1 VEGERVQFR
10 VLGRVEADH
19 DGEPVPLGRRRER
32 CLFGVLLLDAGVSIP
47 ADRLARLLWDDQPT
61 ATARAALNTHV
72 SRLRNRLDPHHDGSL
87 GIRLVSRNGGYLAEV
102 DPQTIDATRFR
113 SMVEQARTV
122 AEPVERSAR
131 LRDALALWR
140 GPVLADEASAR
151 LRERIGSELTEL
163 RMVATE
169 LMVEAEL
176 AGGRHRE
183 LIGELFALTAE
194 HPHRERLAG
203 QLMLALYRS
212 DRYADALAAYQ
223 GLSDRL
229 AEGLGVVPGRSV
241 STLHTAMLRR
251 DIPLGAYLGAG
262 AARPL
267 SDAVAGRLPA
277 AAPGD
282 LPTTA
287 PGDLPA
293 GAPGELPPR
302 PPQEPRAPVPRQL
315 PAAPP
320 WFTGRASEL
329 SVLTKSLAVYIGG
342 ETVPILAIGGAGGVG
357 KTWLALRWAY
367 QNLDRFPDGQ
377 LYVNLRGFDPSGQPT
392 APATAV
398 RGFLDALGA
407 APATIPADRDAQ
419 FGLYRS
425 LVAGRQMLIVLDN
438 ARDTGQIADLL
449 PGSATC
455 TVIVTSRD
463 RLTGLVS
470 RHGADCLSLDVLDEV
485 DSRELLVRRLGIQR
499 LAEEPDAVASLLAG
513 CGGLPLALG
522 IAAARAVMQPVAGL
536 AVIAGELR
544 DATTRLSALDEDGSQ
559 ASLRA
564 VLSWSYAT
572 LTDRQAGVFAALG
585 LAADPDIGLPAAAA
599 LAGLPVAEM
608 AAALRALEQRSL
620 LQQHLPGRWRMHDL
634 IRLYAAEQAA
644 RDLPEDRRA
653 AAIGR
658 LVGFYLHTAHS
669 ASRLLDPH
677 RPPIPVAGPVAGT
690 DPQPL
695 PDETAALAWL
705 DAEHQCLLAIQRHAA
720 TWGRHREAW
729 QLAWTLD
736 PLHGRRGHLHDN
748 VVVWRNGLAAA
759 RHLGDPDM
767 QAVAHRRIG
776 NAFVR
781 ARRFAD
787 AVDHL
792 DLALAVAEQSADLSG
807 QAHTRLALAQAFG
820 EQGDDQRALEHATEA
835 GRLYRSVD
843 NPVREANALNT
854 SGWYLAR
861 LGRHDEAR
869 SHLAAALTLSRRH
882 SFRDTE
888 ADTLD
893 SLGYLAHRA
902 GRHADAARHYEQALA
917 LFGDLGNTYGEA
929 DTLNRLGAVH
939 ADLGGNDRAR
949 HVWRAAI
956 ELYEAQRRTADADRV
971 RRQLRDLDRA
981 PAGTVG
987 AGDAQAEIG

>member
-1 VEGERVQFR
+1 
-10 VLGRVEADH
+10 RVEADH

-87 GIRLVSRNGGYLAEV
+87 GIRLVSRNGGYLVEV
-102 DPQTIDATRFR
+102 DPQAIDATRFR
-113 SMVEQARTV
+113 SMVERARTV

-131 LRDALALWR
+131 LREALALWR
-140 GPVLADEASAR
+140 GPVLADEASPR

-163 RMVATE
+163 RMATTE
-169 LMVEAEL
+169 LMVDAEL
-176 AGGRHRE
+176 AGGHHRE

-194 HPHRERLAG
+194 HPYRERLAG

-229 AEGLGVVPGRSV
+229 AEGLGVVPGPSV
-241 STLHTAMLRR
+241 STLYTAMLRR
-251 DIPLGAYLGAG
+251 DIPPGAYPGAG
-262 AARPL
+262 VARPL
-267 SDAVAGRLPA
+267 PDAVAGRLPA
-277 AAPGD
+277 PAPARAPAPG
-282 LPTTA
+282 
-287 PGDLPA
+287 GLPA
-293 GAPGELPPR
+293 RAA
-302 PPQEPRAPVPRQL
+302 QEPPIRVPRQL

-329 SVLTKSLAVYIGG
+329 SVLTKSLAVYTGG

-357 KTWLALRWAY
+357 KTWLALRWAH

-407 APATIPADRDAQ
+407 APATIPADPDAQ

-455 TVIVTSRD
+455 AVIVTSRD

-564 VLSWSYAT
+564 VLSWSCAT

-599 LAGLPVAEM
+599 LAGLPAAEV
-608 AAALRALEQRSL
+608 AAALRAMEQRSL

-677 RPPIPVAGPVAGT
+677 RPPIPVAGPVAGA

-748 VVVWRNGLAAA
+748 VAVWRAGLVAA
-759 RHLGDPDM
+759 RHLDDPDM

-776 NAFVR
+776 NALVR
-781 ARRFAD
+781 ARRFGD

-792 DLALAVAEQSADLSG
+792 GLALAVAEQSGDLSG

-820 EQGDDQRALEHATEA
+820 DQGDDQRALEHATQA

-869 SHLAAALTLSRRH
+869 AHLEAALALSRRH

-902 GRHADAARHYEQALA
+902 GRHADAVRHYEQALA
-917 LFGDLGNTYGEA
+917 LFRDLGNTYGEA
-929 DTLNRLGAVH
+929 DTLTRLGAVH
-939 ADLGGNDRAR
+939 ADLGGHDGAR
-949 HVWRAAI
+949 HAWRPAI
-956 ELYEAQRRTADADRV
+956 ELYEAQRRAADADRV

-981 PAGTVG
+981 PAGMAG
-987 AGDAQAEIG
+987 AGDARAEVR